1 MLIYCSVLENQ
12 LFCSVFFSGLA
23 ERIGR
28 DVSYV
33 ARILRLATLSPTIVR
48 AVIAGELSPMLTLT
62 KLCKMVQGT
71 WEEQEKMILGK

>member
-1 MLIYCSVLENQ
+1 M
-12 LFCSVFFSGLA
+12 
-23 ERIGR
+23 